1 MAIAGDYIGGRFLT
15 APGESLVSRNPSKES
30 SVVVETTWSASQVE
44 VAVNAAAGAQPTW
57 SRLSFDERWAAL
69 VRFRSA
75 IEAQKEALA
84 DAIVQEIGKIR
95 TEARTEIQ
103 TLLGRFDITAN
114 VIRGDLRDGPL
125 PGFPNE
131 SLRWHPH
138 GVVGVIGPFN
148 FPLHLCHAHVVPALL
163 LGNTVVMKPS
173 ELAPL
178 SGIRYAEAA
187 HAAGLPSGVLN
198 VVQGRGATGAAMVAN
213 PGVHGLAFTGSWPV
227 GRRITEA
234 ALDRP
239 ELLVALEM
247 GGKNTAIVCEDA
259 DVRQAAHEIVV
270 GGYLTT
276 GQRCTCTDR
285 VLVHRSKKKALID
298 ALRPLVASLRFGDP
312 DDASAFAG
320 PLANE
325 AGRDKLERAMA
336 AAEHAGADAV
346 VEGKRLAGGVFR
358 TASFHVLPDRMHEIA
373 GYTDVELFGPDL
385 GIETFDDDAHA
396 IALINGSPYGFA
408 NSIFTT
414 GDARFDR
421 YYRDTRVGILNRN
434 RSTNQAS
441 PRLPFG
447 GTGRSG
453 NFRPAGSFAARNLAI
468 PVAVQSN
475 VTGAFPVLPA
485 LRAALVTPDLDELEV
500 RHASEEQAEA
510 ARTLVDHPR
519 PMAMRRPRGGSLPQS
534 TALLERFHASDR
546 TPREKKPPVF
556 DHLRSYGPWYVSVD
570 DEPLS
575 VLDAMSQTATLPLG
589 FMHETM
595 ARAYV
600 DGAFSDTMLRA
611 HDLGDSEGEGARVAR
626 AYEDTLRALVPGYPT
641 VCFTACGA
649 EANEKA
655 YALARVYTDTLG
667 WKATKLL
674 AFEGSFHGRTLLSLY
689 ASHSPAKRVPFEIPG
704 YEVDFAPFP
713 RWDAH
718 AGGEPPEPDGF
729 RELCGRAAIDELV
742 ARFGSSSDALL
753 ATEVASLAHVAR
765 LVSART
771 HFAVVVEPMQSEG
784 GDRYATARFH
794 RALRLVTRA
803 LGVPLIVDEVQCGF
817 GLGGPFAWH
826 STFGYVDRAGAPDRP
841 DALIFAKRAQVG
853 VVMST
858 LADVEPTQAFAASL
872 VRGRLHATAIAESD
886 DARRVESLV
895 RPRLEALTTSWAHR
909 IANARV
915 RGFALALD
923 LASPAEL
930 DAYLGQRF
938 WRGAIVFGAGDRT
951 VRYRLSAAFG
961 EREIDQLFVTI
972 RQSLAWLEAHPGKKP
987 PEWEDLDAPR
997 AADGDTG
1004 VVLREVGARDVAALL
1019 PQILALETR
1028 TYEPARRDPEAR
1040 LRAGLE
1046 DDDGVAIVAERTVD
1060 GRQEL
1065 VGYVI
1070 GVALERVPEIQ
1081 GPDRDPARGA
1091 GDTIYSVALTV
1102 DASLRGSGLGRRL
1115 KHAQLRAAIAKR
1127 NPDGSPRYR
1136 YCSGRNRVGA
1146 ADAMVRLNEAL
1157 GAHTLFSF
1165 ERAYDAEGTAR
1176 YYRQPL
1182 RPLAAHDAPASEVK
1196 TDLAS
1201 GLVAPFARAPESL
1214 VRAEREGLLSGPT
1227 IQKITLCNYVTPAIV
1242 RATEWAAAIA
1252 PDHPHLFLT
1261 SGRDETIDKTVRML
1275 RYHRKTGRVVLTLS
1289 GAYVGHTTACARSI
1303 SDPLVHRGGPVHFDF
1318 PRVAHPAEVG
1328 DEAAIASLRAQI
1340 ASVGAQA
1347 VLGVVVEMVQE
1358 RTGRVVSDAFLAAL
1372 VELRR
1377 ETSVPI
1383 VVVETASAYYRSGRG
1398 PFASSALRA
1407 HFVPDALVWWSG
1419 GQLGFVHVT
1428 SALWV
1433 ATPLTFVS
1441 TWDGDELSLV
1451 QAHHQLRAAR
1461 SVDVG
1466 AATAA
1471 IDRALAPLTAAAI
1484 DAGGLGL
1491 YRVIRAGQRSGE
1503 LVSALAAEG
1512 IRVRALPNG
1521 AIPVAP
1527 PLDRAI
1533 DDASALA
1540 RGITAFVRR

>member
-1 MAIAGDYIGGRFLT
+1 MPIAGDYIGGRFVA
-15 APGESLVSRNPSKES
+15 APGESLVSRNPSKGS
-30 SVVVETTWSASQVE
+30 AVVVETTWSASQVGL
-44 VAVNAAAGAQPTW
+44 AVSAAADAQRGW
-57 SRLSFDERWAAL
+57 SRLTFDERWAAL

-75 IEAQKEALA
+75 IEAQKESLA

-103 TLLGRFDITAN
+103 TLLGRFDITAS
-114 VIRGDLRDGPL
+114 VVRGDLRDGAL

-173 ELAPL
+173 EQAPL
-178 SGIRYAEAA
+178 AGIRYAEAA
-187 HAAGLPSGVLN
+187 HAAGLPPGVLN

-227 GRRITEA
+227 GRRIAEA

-239 ELLVALEM
+239 EMLVALEM
-247 GGKNTAIVCEDA
+247 GGKNTAIVCADA
-259 DVRQAAHEIVV
+259 DIRQAAHEIVV

-298 ALRPLVASLRFGDP
+298 ALRPLVASLVFGDP
-312 DDASAFAG
+312 DDARAFAG
-320 PLANE
+320 PLASE
-325 AGRDKLERAMA
+325 AGRDKLERAMG
-336 AAEHAGADAV
+336 AAEHGGADAV
-346 VEGKRLAGGVFR
+346 VEGKRLDGGVFR
-358 TASFHVLPDRMHEIA
+358 SASFHVLPDGVHEIT

-385 GIETFDDDAHA
+385 GIESFEDDEEA
-396 IALINGSPYGFA
+396 ITLINGSPYGFA
-408 NSIFTT
+408 NSIFTSD
-414 GDARFDR
+414 DARFDR

-475 VTGAFPVLPA
+475 VAGAFPVLPA
-485 LRAALVTPDLDELEV
+485 LRAALVTPDLDDLEA
-500 RHASEEQAEA
+500 RHASEERADA
-510 ARTLVDHPR
+510 SRTLVDQPR
-519 PMAMRRPRGGSLPQS
+519 PMAMRRPIGGALPKS
-534 TALLERFHASDR
+534 TALLERFHANDR

-570 DEPLS
+570 DQPLS

-589 FMHETM
+589 FMHESM

-600 DGAFSDTMLRA
+600 DGAFADTMLRA
-611 HDLGDSEGEGARVAR
+611 HDLADESGAAIAS
-626 AYEDTLRALVPGYPT
+626 AYAHALRALVPGYPT

-655 YALARVYTDTLG
+655 YALARVHTDSVG

-689 ASHSPAKRVPFEIPG
+689 ASYSPSKRVPFEISG

-718 AGGEPPEPDGF
+718 ESGEPAEPDGF
-729 RELCGRAAIDELV
+729 REICGRGAVDELV
-742 ARFGSSSDALL
+742 ARFGSSSDALV
-753 ATEVASLAHVAR
+753 AAEVASLAHVAH
-765 LVSART
+765 LVAART
-771 HFAVVVEPMQSEG
+771 HFAVVIEPMQSEG
-784 GDRYATARFH
+784 GDRYVTARFH

-817 GLGGPFAWH
+817 GLGGAFAWH
-826 STFGYVDRAGAPDRP
+826 STFGYVDRHGAPDRP
-841 DALIFAKRAQVG
+841 DAVIFAKRAQVG

-858 LADVEPTQAFAASL
+858 LADVEPTQAFTASL
-872 VRGRLHATAIAESD
+872 VRGRLHAAAIAESD
-886 DARRVESLV
+886 DARRVEALIH
-895 RPRLEALTTSWAHR
+895 PRLEALTKSWSHR
-909 IANARV
+909 IARPRV
-915 RGFALALD
+915 RGFALAFD

-961 EREIDQLFVTI
+961 ERDIDQLFVTI
-972 RQSLAWLEAHPGKKP
+972 RQSLAYLEAHPGKKP
-987 PEWEDLDAPR
+987 PEWEDLEAPR
-997 AADGDTG
+997 AAEKDNGLL
-1004 VVLREVGARDVAALL
+1004 VREAVASEASALL
-1019 PQILALETR
+1019 PLILALETR

-1046 DDDGVAIVAERTVD
+1046 DADGVAIVAERTVD
-1060 GRQEL
+1060 GRKEL
-1065 VGYVI
+1065 IGYAI
-1070 GVALERVPEIQ
+1070 GVPLERVPEVH
-1081 GPDRDPARGA
+1081 GPDRDPARGQ
-1091 GDTIYSVALTV
+1091 GDTIYAVALTV
-1102 DASLRGSGLGRRL
+1102 DDAVRGSGLGRKL
-1115 KHAQLRAAIAKR
+1115 KHTLLRAAIAKKK
-1127 NPDGSPRYR
+1127 PDGTPRYR
-1136 YCSGRNRVGA
+1136 YCAGRNRVGA
-1146 ADAMVRLNEAL
+1146 ADAMVRLNDAL
-1157 GAHTLFSF
+1157 GAHTLFTL
-1165 ERAYDAEGTAR
+1165 EKAYDAEGTAR

-1182 RPLAAHDAPASEVK
+1182 RPLSAHDAPSPMARASMS
-1196 TDLAS
+1196 S

-1214 VRAEREGLLSGPT
+1214 QRAEREGQLSGPT
-1227 IQKITLCNYVTPAIV
+1227 IQKITICNYVTPAIV

-1275 RYHRKTGRVVLTLS
+1275 RFHRLEGRVVLTLS

-1303 SDPLVHRGGPVHFDF
+1303 SDPAVHRGGPAHFDF
-1318 PRVAHPAEVG
+1318 PRVPHPGEVG
-1328 DEAAIASLRAQI
+1328 DAASIEALRAQI
-1340 ASVGAQA
+1340 ATHGAKA

-1358 RTGRVVSDAFLAAL
+1358 RSGRVLSDAFVDAL
-1372 VELRR
+1372 DALRR
-1377 ETSVPI
+1377 ETGVPI

-1398 PFASSALRA
+1398 AFASAALRSR
-1407 HFVPDALVWWSG
+1407 FVPDALVWWTG
-1419 GQLGFVHVT
+1419 GQLGFVHVAST
-1428 SALWV
+1428 LWV

-1461 SVDVG
+1461 SIDV
-1466 AATAA
+1466 ASASLAL
-1471 IDRALAPLTAAAI
+1471 DQALAPL
-1484 DAGGLGL
+1484 AGKIEMDGLGL
-1491 YRVIRAGQRSGE
+1491 YRVLRAGDRSPA
-1503 LVSALAAEG
+1503 LLSALSEHG
-1512 IRVRALPNG
+1512 VRARAFPNG
-1521 AIPVAP
+1521 AIPIAP
-1527 PLDRAI
+1527 PLDGAMQ
-1533 DDASALA
+1533 AAAALA
-1540 RGITAFVRR
+1540 RGIASFVGR

>member
-1 MAIAGDYIGGRFLT
+1 MSIAGDYVGGAFV
-15 APGESLVSRNPSKES
+15 AASGEPLFSRNPSKDGA
-30 SVVVETTWSASQVE
+30 VVVETTWSPSQVA
-44 VAVNAAAGAQPTW
+44 VAVDAARSAQHAW
-57 SRLSFDERWAAL
+57 SRLSFDQRWAAL
-69 VRFRSA
+69 VRFRTV
-75 IEAQKEALA
+75 IEAQRESLA

-95 TEARTEIQ
+95 SEARTEIQ
-103 TLLGRFDITAN
+103 TLIGRFDVTAN
-114 VIRGDLRDGPL
+114 AIKSDLKDGPL

-131 SLRWHPH
+131 ALRWHPH

-148 FPLHLCHAHVVPALL
+148 FPLHLCHAHVIPALL

-178 SGIRYAEAA
+178 CGIRYAEAA
-187 HAAGLPSGVLN
+187 HAAGLPPGVLN
-198 VVQGRGATGAAMVAN
+198 VVQGKGATGAAMVAN
-213 PGVHGLAFTGSWPV
+213 PHVHGLAFTGSWPV

-239 ELLVALEM
+239 EMLVALEM
-247 GGKNTAIVCEDA
+247 GGKNTAIVCADA

-285 VLVHRSKKKALID
+285 VLVHRSKQKALVD

-312 DDASAFAG
+312 DDPSAFAG
-320 PLANE
+320 PLASE
-325 AGRDKLERAMA
+325 AGREKLERAMR
-336 AAEHAGADAV
+336 AAEERGADAV
-346 VEGKRLAGGVFR
+346 VASRRMPGGSYLS
-358 TASFHVLPDRMHEIA
+358 ASFHVLPDRVHEIG
-373 GYTDVELFGPDL
+373 GYTDVELFGPDI
-385 GIETFDDDAHA
+385 GIETFEDDDEA
-396 IALINGSPYGFA
+396 IALVNDSPYGFA
-408 NSIFTT
+408 NSIFTSD
-414 GDARFDR
+414 DARFDR
-421 YYRDTRVGILNRN
+421 YYRSTRVGILNRN

-475 VTGAFPVLPA
+475 VAGAFPVLPA
-485 LRAALVTPDLDELEV
+485 LRAALVTPDLDDLET
-500 RHASEEQAEA
+500 RHAAEESAEA
-510 ARTLVDHPR
+510 CRALVDAPR
-519 PMAMRRPRGGSLPQS
+519 PLAMRRPRGGALPTS
-534 TALLERFHASDR
+534 TALLERFHANDR
-546 TPREKKPPVF
+546 IPREKKPPVF
-556 DHLRSYGPWYVSVD
+556 DHLRSHGPWYVSVD

-589 FMHETM
+589 FMHESM

-600 DGAFSDTMLRA
+600 DGAFDDTMLRS
-611 HDLGDSEGEGARVAR
+611 HDLSDPEGPGARLA
-626 AYEDTLRALVPGYPT
+626 ATYAATLRELVPGFPT

-655 YALARVYTDTLG
+655 YALARAHTDALG

-713 RWDAH
+713 RFDALEQ
-718 AGGEPPEPDGF
+718 GEPAEPEGF

-742 ARFGSSSDALL
+742 ARFGSSPDALL
-753 ATEVASLAHVAR
+753 AAEVASLAFVAR
-765 LVSART
+765 RIAERT
-771 HFAVVVEPMQSEG
+771 HFGVVIEPMQSEG
-784 GDRYATARFH
+784 GDRYASARFH

-826 STFGYVDRAGAPDRP
+826 SSFGYVDRAGAPDRP
-841 DALIFAKRAQVG
+841 DTVIFAKRAQVG

-858 LADVEPTQAFAASL
+858 LADVEPTQAYAASL
-872 VRGRLHATAIAESD
+872 VRGRLHASLVAESD
-886 DARRVESLV
+886 DARRVEALV
-895 RPRLEALTTSWAHR
+895 RPRLEHLARSWGHR
-909 IANARV
+909 IARPRV
-915 RGFALALD
+915 RGFALAFD
-923 LASPAEL
+923 LATPAEL

-961 EREIDQLFVTI
+961 EKEIEILFQTI

-997 AADGDTG
+997 AAESDHGI
-1004 VVLREVGARDVAALL
+1004 VVREASAAEADALL
-1019 PQILALETR
+1019 PQILALETQ
-1028 TYEPARRDPEAR
+1028 TYEPARRDPEPR

-1046 DDDGVAIVAERTVD
+1046 DADGVAIVAERVVD
-1060 GRQEL
+1060 GRKEL
-1065 VGYVI
+1065 VGYAI

-1081 GPDRDPARGA
+1081 GPDRDPARGRN
-1091 GDTIYSVALTV
+1091 DTMYSVALTV
-1102 DASLRGSGLGRRL
+1102 SGSVRGSGLGRRL
-1115 KHAQLRAAIAKR
+1115 KHAQLRAAIAKK
-1127 NPDGSPRYR
+1127 NADGSPRYR
-1136 YCSGRNRVGA
+1136 YCAGRNRLGA

-1157 GAHTLFSF
+1157 GAHTLFSM
-1165 ERAYDAEGTAR
+1165 EKAYDSEGTAR

-1182 RPLAAHDAPASEVK
+1182 RPIAAHDAPAPARGVS
-1196 TDLAS
+1196 ASS
-1201 GLVAPFARAPESL
+1201 GLATPFAEAPASL
-1214 VRAEREGLLSGPT
+1214 LRAEREGALTGPT
-1227 IQKITLCNYVTPAIV
+1227 VQKITLCNYVTPAIV

-1275 RYHRKTGRVVLTLS
+1275 RFHRKEGRVVIGLE
-1289 GAYVGHTTACARSI
+1289 GGYVGHTTACARSI
-1303 SDPLVHRGGPVHFDF
+1303 SDPRVHRGGPAHFDF
-1318 PRVAHPAEVG
+1318 PRVPHPAEIG
-1328 DEAAIASLRAQI
+1328 ETAAIEALRAAIAA
-1340 ASVGAQA
+1340 AGAKS

-1358 RTGRVVSDAFLAAL
+1358 RTGRALSDTFVLAL
-1372 VELRR
+1372 GELRR
-1377 ETSVPI
+1377 ETGVPF
-1383 VVVETASAYYRSGRG
+1383 VLVETASAYYRSGRG
-1398 PFASSALRA
+1398 PFASSALREKI
-1407 HFVPDALVWWSG
+1407 VPDALVWWTG
-1419 GQLGFVHVT
+1419 GQLGLVHVT
-1428 SALWV
+1428 SPLYV

-1461 SVDVG
+1461 KVDVRS
-1466 AATAA
+1466 ASDAL
-1471 IDRALAPLTAAAI
+1471 DRALAPLAPLGITAA
-1484 DAGGLGL
+1484 GLGL
-1491 YRVIRAGQRSGE
+1491 YRVLRGERTRE
-1503 LVSALAAEG
+1503 LVPALAAEG
-1512 IRVRALPNG
+1512 VRVLPLPDG
-1521 AIPVAP
+1521 SIPLASP
-1527 PLDRAI
+1527 FDRAHR
-1533 DDASALA
+1533 DAEAIAAGIAKLA
-1540 RGITAFVRR
+1540 GR